1 MFGKNPRL
9 SEIAQASPSAIA
21 KVESDVIMEHFR
33 ALKTAREAFLKSESC
48 ERIRQALAHKIRAS
62 EEKYYPGDE
71 VYYKREHN
79 AVWLGPGKV
88 VFQDGKVVFIRHGS
102 SYVRASVNK
111 IIRKGTE
118 LNAEKDVKD
127 LPSPEKKEEETT
139 KLSRVE
145 ESFDE
150 VDNQPCQEQVTIEEA
165 TVI

>member
-1 MFGKNPRL
+1 MWCPW
-9 SEIAQASPSAIA
+9 AIA
-21 KVESDVIMEHFR
+21 PLSPMDNPP
-33 ALKTAREAFLKSESC
+33 L
-48 ERIRQALAHKIRAS
+48 
-62 EEKYYPGDE
+62 
-71 VYYKREHN
+71 
-79 AVWLGPGKV
+79 
-88 VFQDGKVVFIRHGS
+88 
-102 SYVRASVNK
+102 ASVNK